1 MRSWDGRTVGKRG
14 EISGSAFRVF
24 WDEKKKNQRHF
35 DDENDDDDFD
45 DALTL
50 ISTTPR
56 DDIKYREFEINV

>member
-1 MRSWDGRTVGKRG
+1 MRSWDGRAVGKKG
-14 EISGSAFRVF
+14 EISESAFRVF
-24 WDEKKKNQRHF
+24 WDEKKHQRHF